1 MTSSPDT
8 ADRVIVPPGR
18 MFVAVLVLLTAVA
31 PLSIDM
37 YLPAFPTIGE
47 DLGTTATG
55 VQLSMTAFL
64 IGMALGQLFVGP
76 LSDGIGRR
84 MPLLVGTFVCF
95 VASVLCAVA
104 PSIEVLIGARFLQGL
119 GGAAGV
125 VLARAIV
132 SDTARGALAAKLLGA
147 LMIVSVIAPVA
158 APLAGGAIIASIGW
172 RGVFWIVA
180 GLVLL
185 MLLAAVVVAQESLP
199 SEKRTSGGIPAT
211 FRSAREVLAN
221 RTYTGYLLTFC
232 LSFAALF
239 AYIAASPFV
248 IQNMLG
254 FSATTF
260 SLLFAVNAVAI
271 TVTSAITAALAGK
284 VPYRRMTGWGLTAG
298 TFAAFGLL
306 VCALSGVPTLPTLVL
321 FMLFQGSLGFVFA
334 NATTLA
340 LAETGR
346 NAGTGSA
353 FLGSL
358 QFLLAALVSPLVGLA
373 GEATAVPM
381 GIVMVTAIVLAGVSF
396 LVLPRRDGGAA
407 EAADDETSEQED
419 EEPSDHEGYVPVV

>member
-1 MTSSPDT
+1 M
-8 ADRVIVPPGR
+8 PPR
-18 MFVAVLVLLTAVA
+18 RLFVAVLVLLTAVA

-37 YLPAFPTIGE
+37 YLPAFPTLAE
-47 DLGTTATG
+47 ELGSTATG

-64 IGMALGQLFVGP
+64 VGMALGQLFVGP

-84 MPLLVGTFVCF
+84 APLLAGTFVCF
-95 VASVLCAVA
+95 VASVVCAIA
-104 PSIEVLIGARFLQGL
+104 PSIEILIGARFLQGL

-158 APLAGGAIIASIGW
+158 APLAGGALIAGIGW
-172 RGVFWIVA
+172 RGVFWVVA

-185 MLLAAVVVAQESLP
+185 MFLAAAVVATESLP
-199 SEKRTSGGIPAT
+199 TRERTSGGVPAT
-211 FRSAREVLAN
+211 FRAAREVLSN

-239 AYIAASPFV
+239 AYISASPFV
-248 IQNMLG
+248 IQNILG
-254 FSATTF
+254 FSTTTF

-271 TVTSAITAALAGK
+271 TVTSAVAAALAGK
-284 VPYRRMTGWGLTAG
+284 IAYRRMTGWGLSAG
-298 TFAAFGLL
+298 AVAAVGLL
-306 VCALSGVPTLPTLVL
+306 VCALSGVPMLPTLVL
-321 FMLFQGSLGFVFA
+321 FALFQGSLGFVFA
-334 NATTLA
+334 NATALA
-340 LAETGR
+340 LQETGR

-353 FLGSL
+353 FLGFL
-358 QFLLAALVSPLVGLA
+358 QFMLAALVSPLVGLA

-381 GIVMVTAIVLAGVSF
+381 GIVMVIAMGLAVASF
-396 LVLPRRDGGAA
+396 LVLPRRDGRTSQGDDEEHASHREGAA
-407 EAADDETSEQED
+407 VA
-419 EEPSDHEGYVPVV
+419 